1 MTTGSFTTLVIISK
15 IRLTISGAKVEYQ
28 NAFVLFSEKKISNV
42 QSLVP
47 ALELANKS
55 QKPLVIIAEDV
66 DGEALSLLVLNRCA
80 LLLQMT
86 SPKRVQNSLS

>member
-66 DGEALSLLVLNRCA
+66 DGEALSLLVLNRCV